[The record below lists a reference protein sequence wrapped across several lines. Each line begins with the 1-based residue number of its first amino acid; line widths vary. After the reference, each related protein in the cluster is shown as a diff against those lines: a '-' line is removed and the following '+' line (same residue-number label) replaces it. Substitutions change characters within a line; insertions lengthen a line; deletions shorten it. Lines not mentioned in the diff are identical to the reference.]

1 MPSGRLAGRCE
12 EVGVRKGYKEDR
24 CLYVIKLVYIVWFLV
39 RKVDPYYG
47 KYMGI
52 LAN

>member
-1 MPSGRLAGRCE
+1 M
-12 EVGVRKGYKEDR
+12 
-24 CLYVIKLVYIVWFLV
+24 WFLV

-52 LAN
+52 LANVISLSDSRAQLLARTNIVTL